1 MATVEPK
8 LILLFSGKRKSGK
21 YYVTLGP
28 GVCCILRLSG
38 PLKQQYAQVG
48 ISVQLSGEYEEKY
61 RADMI
66 QWGEKQREKDPGF
79 FCRVAIKAAQ
89 QPIWIV
95 SDTRHLSDLQWF
107 WRNYPSQSR
116 CVRVEASEETRRE
129 RDWEFTTGAIPTP
142 ISECGLDQ
150 GVDFDWII
158 KNEGDGSQ
166 LEEQLATGLLSIAKE
181 KVKED

>member
-8 LILLFSGKRKSGK
+8 LILLFSGKRAIDCWHTVHQFIKAIIAELN
-21 YYVTLGP
+21 TLSN
-28 GVCCILRLSG
+28 VIL
-38 PLKQQYAQVG
+38 QYAQVG

-129 RDWEFTTGAIPTP
+129 RDWEFTTGMMQ
-142 ISECGLDQ
+142 SECGLDQ